1 MFVFLLDAIRSHYP
15 KQKPGDLL
23 MLQCSNGNGMKSFVV
38 SLIALVFWTVMIPAA
53 EADNNG
59 HEWITRTVKAP
70 RVTQGF
76 FDSRAAGT
84 RISYH
89 IYLPAEYTGNP
100 QQRFPVAYWLHGS
113 GGVLPGVAPLARY
126 ADKSIKDKKVPPFI
140 IVFVNGLENGMYV
153 NWKDGSTPLET
164 IIVEE
169 LIPHIDATYRTIA
182 TRDGRLLDGYSMG
195 GYGAARFGFKYPE
208 LFASVSMM
216 GAGPLQA
223 ELTSGAPRKKKR
235 AITVLQKTYGGDQS
249 YFLQVSPRTLAAENA
264 QRIAETVRLRM
275 VIGSID
281 ETYTNN
287 LQFHEYLQGLGI
299 PHEWI
304 VLPGVGHNTMA
315 TLRAL
320 GDRHWAFYRAAFGH
334 AK

>member
-1 MFVFLLDAIRSHYP
+1 MTRNLNR
-15 KQKPGDLL
+15 
-23 MLQCSNGNGMKSFVV
+23 MKSFVV
-38 SLIALVFWTVMIPAA
+38 SLIALLFWVTAFPSAN
-53 EADNNG
+53 ADSKN
-59 HEWITRTVKAP
+59 HQWITRAVKAP

-76 FDSRAAGT
+76 FDSRAAGA

-89 IYLPAEYTGNP
+89 IYLPAEYSANP
-100 QQRFPVAYWLHGS
+100 QKRFPVAYWLHGS

-169 LIPHIDATYRTIA
+169 LVPHIDATYRTIA

-223 ELTSGAPRKKKR
+223 DLKADAPRKKKR
-235 AITVLQKTYGGDQS
+235 ALIVLETTYGGDQS

-281 ETYTNN
+281 ETYANN

-320 GDRHWAFYRAAFGH
+320 GDRHWAFYRAAFEPV
-334 AK
+334 K